1 MGTHEHILFVSA
13 NEMHACKY
21 GSTAKFV
28 CNRATTIYNNDEPQG
43 NLWQDRL
50 LLLWME
56 GDGKEKNP
64 KLDVIV
70 CENVFS
76 LPGQMVLSWMIFANA
91 FSSSFIAGFNQCM
104 RARYKS

>member
-76 LPGQMVLSWMIFANA
+76 LPGQSG
-91 FSSSFIAGFNQCM
+91 SFLDDICQCFFFFFYCRIQSM
-104 RARYKS
+104 HEGKV